1 MDEKLQEDSL
11 DARLRD
17 DAPYIDDAGF
27 TSRVVQKLPARQV
40 RRSYRV
46 FLLLGITLAA
56 CLAAFWLAGGTSFA
70 IDTYANMAMMPVT
83 WMWVIAAAAAIVV
96 MAGGLA
102 AALSRSRGRS
112 R

>member
-1 MDEKLQEDSL
+1 MDEKVQEDSL

-40 RRSYRV
+40 RRSYRA
-46 FLLLGITLAA
+46 FLLLGITLGA

-70 IDTYANMAMMPVT
+70 IDTYANMAMMPIT
-83 WMWVIAAAAAIVV
+83 WMWVTAAAVGVLV

>member
-1 MDEKLQEDSL
+1 MDEKIQEDSL
-11 DARLRD
+11 DGRLRD

-83 WMWVIAAAAAIVV
+83 WMWVTAAAVGVLV

-102 AALSRSRGRS
+102 AAVSRSRGRS

>member
-40 RRSYRV
+40 RRSYRA

-83 WMWVIAAAAAIVV
+83 WMWVTAAATAILV

>member
-1 MDEKLQEDSL
+1 MDEKLQEDWL

-40 RRSYRV
+40 RRSYRA
-46 FLLLGITLAA
+46 FILLGITLAA
-56 CLAAFWLAGGTSFA
+56 CIAAFWFAGGTSLAF
-70 IDTYANMAMMPVT
+70 DTYANMAMLPVM
-83 WMWVIAAAAAIVV
+83 WMWIFAAAVGFLV
-96 MAGGLA
+96 MVAGLA
-102 AALSRSRGRS
+102 AAVSRARGRS

>member
-1 MDEKLQEDSL
+1 MDETMQEDSL

-17 DAPYIDDAGF
+17 EAPYIDDAGF
-27 TSRVVQKLPARQV
+27 TSRVVQKMPARQV
-40 RRSYRV
+40 RRSHRV
-46 FLLLGITLAA
+46 FMLLGITLAA
-56 CLAAFWLAGGTSFA
+56 CLAAFWFAGGTSLA
-70 IDTYANMAMMPVT
+70 LDAYTNVAMMPVM
-83 WMWVIAAAAAIVV
+83 WMWIYAAAAALLV

>member
-40 RRSYRV
+40 RRSYRA

-102 AALSRSRGRS
+102 AAVSRSRGRS

>member
-1 MDEKLQEDSL
+1 MDNKVQEDSL

-17 DAPYIDDAGF
+17 DAPYLDDAGF
-27 TSRVVQKLPARQV
+27 TSRVVQRLPVRQV

-83 WMWVIAAAAAIVV
+83 SMWVTAAAVGVLV

-102 AALSRSRGRS
+102 AAVSRSRGRS

>member
-1 MDEKLQEDSL
+1 MDEKLQGDSL

-27 TSRVVQKLPARQV
+27 TSHVVQKLPARQV
-40 RRSYRV
+40 RRSYRA

-56 CLAAFWLAGGTSFA
+56 CLAAFWVAGGTSFA

-102 AALSRSRGRS
+102 AAVSRSRGRS

>member
-1 MDEKLQEDSL
+1 MEEKLQDDLL

-17 DAPYIDDAGF
+17 EAPYLDDAGF

-40 RRSYRV
+40 RRSYRA
-46 FLLLGITLAA
+46 FIMLGITLAA
-56 CLAAFWLAGGTSFA
+56 CIVAFWFAGGTNLAFDA
-70 IDTYANMAMMPVT
+70 YTNVAMLPVI
-83 WMWVIAAAAAIVV
+83 WMWVFAAAAGILV

>member
-1 MDEKLQEDSL
+1 MDEKVQEDSL

-40 RRSYRV
+40 RRSYRA

-70 IDTYANMAMMPVT
+70 IDTYANVAMMPVT
-83 WMWVIAAAAAIVV
+83 WMWVTAAAAAIVV